1 MTTSELHTKKKEVV
15 KVDQKYNT
23 PGETDQELKKA
34 LANSKGRK
42 NPNMSEAEA
51 RLKFQNKK

>member
-1 MTTSELHTKKKEVV
+1 MDK
-15 KVDQKYNT
+15 KYNT
-23 PGETDQELKKA
+23 PGETSQELKKA
-34 LANSKGRK
+34 LANSKGRT

>member
-1 MTTSELHTKKKEVV
+1 M
-15 KVDQKYNT
+15 DQKYNT

-51 RLKFQNKK
+51 RLKFQKKK